1 MPQSGAVGCIH
12 IADNDVGFT
21 VDGVVLTD
29 EDLVDSDIVRGGEV
43 EVVHAEVV
51 IDVSWLVVVDN
62 LDDSDD
68 DDSDIVDWL
77 VKTESDVV
85 DGICWDIVNRLDA
98 FADVP
103 WLVIGD
109 TTDGIDINENV
120 ATDVL
125 RMSSVVVDDCG
136 SVVVVVSLGSGNV
149 EDQEFGASVVGSVR
163 TPEIEVWLQK
173 SWTWLQEPFCRHVAA
188 AVIGWLVHE

>member
-1 MPQSGAVGCIH
+1 M
-12 IADNDVGFT
+12 ADNDVVVT

-29 EDLVDSDIVRGGEV
+29 DELVDSDIIRGCEV
-43 EVVHAEVV
+43 EVV
-51 IDVSWLVVVDN
+51 IDVSWLIDVDN
-62 LDDSDD
+62 VDDGDD

-85 DGICWDIVNRLDA
+85 DGICWDIVDRLDA

-109 TTDGIDINENV
+109 TTVGIDVNENV
-120 ATDVL
+120 VTGVL

-136 SVVVVVSLGSGNV
+136 SVVVVSLSRDNV
-149 EDQEFGASVVGSVR
+149 EDQKFSASVVGSVR
-163 TPEIEVWLQK
+163 TPEVEVWLHK
-173 SWTWLQEPFCRHVAA
+173 SWTSLQEPFCRHVAA
-188 AVIGWLVHE
+188 AVVGWLVHE

>member
-1 MPQSGAVGCIH
+1 MPQSGAEGCIH
-12 IADNDVGFT
+12 IADNDVGVT

-43 EVVHAEVV
+43 EVVRAEVV
-51 IDVSWLVVVDN
+51 IDVSWLIDVDN
-62 LDDSDD
+62 VDDGDD

-85 DGICWDIVNRLDA
+85 GRICWDIVDRLDA
-98 FADVP
+98 FADIP
-103 WLVIGD
+103 WLVIED
-109 TTDGIDINENV
+109 TTVGIDVNENV
-120 ATDVL
+120 VTGVL

-136 SVVVVVSLGSGNV
+136 SVVVVSLSRDNV
-149 EDQEFGASVVGSVR
+149 EDQEFPASVVGSVR
-163 TPEIEVWLQK
+163 TPEIEVWLHK

-188 AVIGWLVHE
+188 AVVGWLVHE